1 MTTIKNASKTN
12 SDKLPLVKLL
22 STGGTIAMKFDSS
35 KKGYVA
41 ALKGKNLVDTI
52 PEISELANID
62 VEDIFTVNSSSMT
75 TDHWVKLSNR
85 INEILEDPDVTGV
98 IVTHGTDTMEET
110 AYFLD
115 LTITSSKPV
124 IVTGAQK
131 AASHPDSDGPTN
143 LINAIRVATCEE
155 ANGKGVLIVMNG
167 QISAAREVTKTNTVS
182 VASFNSFEFGLL
194 GYADPEKVRFY
205 RAPVRRQTIPLNPD
219 TQLGRVDIVLHYAGN
234 DGSLIRG
241 LMNEVQLGGLVV
253 AGTGL
258 GHVGQA
264 QFKVIED
271 VCDRGIPVVISTRVP
286 SGRVMA
292 LYSSPGSGVALSDI
306 GCIRADNLSPWKARI
321 LLILAMSKTNNIKE
335 LQKYFDH

>member
-1 MTTIKNASKTN
+1 MTKIKNVSKTN
-12 SDKLPLVKLL
+12 SGKLPLVKLL

-35 KKGYVA
+35 LKGYIA
-41 ALKGKNLVDTI
+41 ALKGKNLIDTI
-52 PEISELANID
+52 PKINDLANID

-75 TDHWVKLSNR
+75 THHWVKLSNR
-85 INEILEDPDVTGV
+85 INEILEDPDVAGV

-124 IVTGAQK
+124 VLTGSQK

-143 LINAIRVATCEE
+143 LINAVRVATCKE
-155 ANGKGVLIVMNG
+155 ARGKGTLIVMNG
-167 QISAAREVTKTNTVS
+167 QISAAREVSKTNTVS
-182 VASFNSFEFGLL
+182 VDTFNSFDLGLL

-205 RAPVRRQTIPLNPD
+205 RAPVRRQTIPLHPE
-219 TQLGRVDIVLHYAGN
+219 TKLGRVDIVLHYAGN

-241 LMNEVQLGGLVV
+241 LMNEVQLSGLVV

-264 QFKVIED
+264 QFKVIGE
-271 VCDRGIPVVISTRVP
+271 VRDRGIPVVISTRVP

-321 LLILAMSKTNNIKE
+321 LLMLAMSETNNVEE
-335 LQKYFDH
+335 LQRYFDH